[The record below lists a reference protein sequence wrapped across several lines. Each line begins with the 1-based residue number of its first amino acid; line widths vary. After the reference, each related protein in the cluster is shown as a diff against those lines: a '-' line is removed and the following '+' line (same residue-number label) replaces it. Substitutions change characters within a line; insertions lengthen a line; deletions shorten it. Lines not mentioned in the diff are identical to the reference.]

1 MMINNDEHLFEYVGE
16 VEKDQHTNLTSNVF
30 ALNVAIATNLSDAK
44 SVDVHIRI
52 DFVSIEVMQLASIQ
66 AQIAAWKPHN

>member
-1 MMINNDEHLFEYVGE
+1 MINNDEHLLESASE
-16 VEKDQHTNLTSNVF
+16 VEKDQHNNLTSNVF
-30 ALNVAIATNLSDAK
+30 ALNVAIATNLSNVK

>member
-1 MMINNDEHLFEYVGE
+1 MMINNDEHLLESVGE

-30 ALNVAIATNLSDAK
+30 ALNAAIATTLSDVK

-52 DFVSIEVMQLASIQ
+52 DFVSIEVMELASIQ
-66 AQIAAWKPHN
+66 PQIAAWKPHN